1 MLYRET
7 HSISWANRLMECC
20 ISLNVH
26 SMWSLLHFEH
36 TLFSKGNENSRAI
49 VQYRNKVYSFEHAIA
64 RIVVQ
69 LLLFGMKAHQGCIFW
84 VNLDL
89 CSKWESFQWH
99 FLYFPFEE
107 EKKLNIKVDNFIS
120 DYRKR
125 LSFTENV
132 EVLSFCTLYENSVNR
147 IHLHTRGSLLLKIA
161 FSPFHHMQSYAL
173 K

>member
-1 MLYRET
+1 MLEKRTQFPRQTE
-7 HSISWANRLMECC
+7 SW
-20 ISLNVH
+20 NVAFH

-49 VQYRNKVYSFEHAIA
+49 VKYRNKVYSFEHAIA

-89 CSKWESFQWH
+89 CSNWESFQWH
-99 FLYFPFEE
+99 FLYFRFEE
-107 EKKLNIKVDNFIS
+107 EKKPNIKRTISFPIVEKDFIH
-120 DYRKR
+120 RKVEF
-125 LSFTENV
+125 LSFCPIFGQCT
-132 EVLSFCTLYENSVNR
+132 CTLYENSVNR
-147 IHLHTRGSLLLKIA
+147 IHLHTRGS
-161 FSPFHHMQSYAL
+161 YAL